1 MSDEEMK
8 EERFALFKTQSF
20 FLPIK
25 KNKSNYQIVTEQH
38 ILLPPLALTI
48 KPLIAGEH

>member
-1 MSDEEMK
+1 MLDEGMK

-20 FLPIK
+20 FSLINK
-25 KNKSNYQIVTEQH
+25 KQSNYQIVTEQH

-48 KPLIAGEH
+48 KPLF